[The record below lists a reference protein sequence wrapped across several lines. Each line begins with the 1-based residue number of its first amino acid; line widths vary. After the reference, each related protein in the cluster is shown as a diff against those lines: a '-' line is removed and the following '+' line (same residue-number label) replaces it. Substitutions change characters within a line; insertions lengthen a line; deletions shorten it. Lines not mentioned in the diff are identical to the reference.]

1 MLHAIDP
8 DDGSEKFT
16 FMPEQFVKKAYDFV
30 SEPPLQ
36 PGNIRKPYGL
46 DGSWIAWRRPEI
58 NGSGERTGDAANVYI
73 YGGMRRGGDSYFGLD
88 VSNIDSP
95 SMMWQI
101 DGGYDGD
108 ADSGFE
114 LLGQT
119 WSTPTLTQVKIGG
132 TRKPVLVFGGGYSP
146 EDHDTAGQRSSED
159 EIGRAVFMV
168 DALTGDLV
176 WSASKETNNSGQAH
190 TSVGDMDWAVPGG
203 VSVVDLDFDGF
214 ADYLYFADLG
224 GQIFRVNLDN
234 GNDGAAGLVEG
245 VTRLAS
251 LAGSGTAEHRR
262 FYEAPAVGYKSVGGE
277 ALYVAIGSGYRAH
290 PLNEDTTEA
299 IFSIRDDN
307 FREVGG
313 DGDTTTLSD
322 LRAVPST
329 PDDSKSG
336 WYHMFSDGEKV
347 LSSPAIYN
355 GQVLFSTYAP
365 GGEDLDDDPCVVR
378 YGEAGFYSADMV
390 TGATPSQSD
399 EEPYGENSPLNDI
412 DWSGVPLEQSTIP
425 PGPSVIYRD
434 GGNKVAIIVGTE
446 VVGAPD
452 AKFTNLRKNR
462 WYMMQKD
469 EAQNYVIPQTGDN

>member
-1 MLHAIDP
+1 M
-8 DDGSEKFT
+8 
-16 FMPEQFVKKAYDFV
+16 
-30 SEPPLQ
+30 
-36 PGNIRKPYGL
+36 
-46 DGSWIAWRRPEI
+46 
-58 NGSGERTGDAANVYI
+58 
-73 YGGMRRGGDSYFGLD
+73 
-88 VSNIDSP
+88 
-95 SMMWQI
+95 
-101 DGGYDGD
+101 
-108 ADSGFE
+108 
-114 LLGQT
+114 
-119 WSTPTLTQVKIGG
+119 
-132 TRKPVLVFGGGYSP
+132 
-146 EDHDTAGQRSSED
+146 
-159 EIGRAVFMV
+159 
-168 DALTGDLV
+168 
-176 WSASKETNNSGQAH
+176 
-190 TSVGDMDWAVPGG
+190 
-203 VSVVDLDFDGF
+203 
-214 ADYLYFADLG
+214 
-224 GQIFRVNLDN
+224 
-234 GNDGAAGLVEG
+234 
-245 VTRLAS
+245 
-251 LAGSGTAEHRR
+251 
-262 FYEAPAVGYKSVGGE
+262 GYKSVGGE

-425 PGPSVIYRD
+425 VSYTHLTLPTSDLV
-434 GGNKVAIIVGTE
+434 
-446 VVGAPD
+446 
-452 AKFTNLRKNR
+452 
-462 WYMMQKD
+462 
-469 EAQNYVIPQTGDN
+469 